1 MKFEE
6 VLTALR
12 EGKKIRRKDI
22 IWQNYYGF
30 LVMNEIE
37 NEIFSDSVV
46 DCRYRITKD
55 DLNTDDWEI
64 CKEPILNDGEKEYLK
79 NLVTPFK
86 DIVISITKFMITD
99 EYSTIQIDTVNIIE
113 RNKYC
118 IINLPYFKTTEHF
131 LHMEIGKK
139 YTLDD
144 LDIL

>member
-6 VLTALR
+6 VLPALK
-12 EGKKIRRKDI
+12 EGKKIRRTFWSPSHYIELNGTLFYDNVTCKDY
-22 IWQNYYGF
+22 NF
-30 LVMNEIE
+30 N
-37 NEIFSDSVV
+37 
-46 DCRYRITKD
+46 RYDFTCD
-55 DLNTDDWEI
+55 NWEI
-64 CKEPILNDGEKEYLK
+64 YQEPLLTDKEKEYLK

-86 DIVISITKFMITD
+86 DIVISITKFMITG

-144 LDIL
+144 LDLL